1 MRLISERKTLAGQL
15 AILIALAFAIAAALF
30 VSADRISTKAIS
42 KYLEASSYVE
52 RQNDMYAEKLQE
64 FVTENGISSTDRKA
78 LGEWTREQK
87 RIWFEIY
94 KGRSWIYTSI
104 GPFEGESTESDYT
117 DEIHGYKIEFGDG
130 TFDVELYGNYTYQF
144 YYHALIAEL
153 DVCFAIFFFIVM
165 AGVSRMI
172 KYVRKLREEIE
183 ILEGGNLEY
192 EVTVKGRN
200 ELAALGESID
210 AFRKSILQQFEKEEE
225 LKELNSRMITDMS
238 HDIRTPLTAVMI
250 YTEAIK
256 HGKYESQE
264 QLMHYVDRIDDKL
277 HRIKYLTDRIF
288 EYSLENDTAE
298 LPDVEDTFRNVFSD
312 ALSGVVEYL
321 EQQGFRIEAAIEWYD
336 REVSVYSED
345 LDRILNN
352 IVSNIVKYADA
363 GEPVK
368 IRSVSQDGYAGFV
381 FENTVSGACEG
392 FKGGTGAAGCDTAGM
407 AVSAD
412 APGCGTVQAS
422 GDGGEIESRG
432 IGLRSVMKLM
442 ERVGGLCDIEQDS
455 ETFSISVMFRG

>member
-1 MRLISERKTLAGQL
+1 MHLISNRKTLAGQL
-15 AILIALAFAIAAALF
+15 AILIALAFAIAASLF
-30 VSADRISTKAIS
+30 IAADRISTKAIG

-64 FVTENGISSTDRKA
+64 VVTENDISSTDRKA

-94 KGRSWIYTSI
+94 QDNSWIYESG
-104 GPFEGESTESDYT
+104 GPFKGESVESDLS
-117 DEIHGYKIEFGDG
+117 DETHARKIVFADG
-130 TFDVELYGNYTYQF
+130 TFDVYFAGNYTYQF
-144 YYHALIAEL
+144 YYRALIAEL

-172 KYVRKLREEIE
+172 KYVRKLKEEIE

-210 AFRKSILQQFEKEEE
+210 AFRKSILHQFEKEEE
-225 LKELNSRMITDMS
+225 LKELNSRMVTDMS

-256 HGKYESQE
+256 HGKYENEE
-264 QLMHYVDRIDDKL
+264 QMLHYVDRIDDKL

-288 EYSLENDTAE
+288 EYSLEKDTAE
-298 LPDVEDTFRNVFSD
+298 LPDMEDTFRNVFSE

-321 EQQGFRIEAAIEWYD
+321 EQQGFRTETSIEWYEQ
-336 REVSVYSED
+336 EVSVYSED
-345 LDRILNN
+345 IDRILNN

-363 GEPVK
+363 GEPVR
-368 IRSVSQDGYAGFV
+368 ISSVSQDGYAGFV
-381 FENTVSGACEG
+381 FENTVASVYDSSGCS
-392 FKGGTGAAGCDTAGM
+392 K
-407 AVSAD
+407 V
-412 APGCGTVQAS
+412 PAS
-422 GDGGEIESRG
+422 GRRVEVESSG
-432 IGLRSVMKLM
+432 IGLRSIMKLM
-442 ERVGGLCDIEQDS
+442 ERAGGLCNIKQGS
-455 ETFSISVMFRG
+455 ETFSIIVMFGDDHLSQDIHTLRQKV

>member
-1 MRLISERKTLAGQL
+1 M
-15 AILIALAFAIAAALF
+15 
-30 VSADRISTKAIS
+30 
-42 KYLEASSYVE
+42 
-52 RQNDMYAEKLQE
+52 
-64 FVTENGISSTDRKA
+64 
-78 LGEWTREQK
+78 
-87 RIWFEIY
+87 
-94 KGRSWIYTSI
+94 
-104 GPFEGESTESDYT
+104 
-117 DEIHGYKIEFGDG
+117 
-130 TFDVELYGNYTYQF
+130 ELYGNYTYQF

-153 DVCFAIFFFIVM
+153 DVCFAIFFLIVM

-256 HGKYESQE
+256 HGKYENEE
-264 QLMHYVDRIDDKL
+264 QMMHYVDRIDDKL

-288 EYSLENDTAE
+288 EYSLEKDTAE
-298 LPDVEDTFRNVFSD
+298 LPDMEDTFRNVFSE

-321 EQQGFRIEAAIEWYD
+321 EQQGFRTETSIEWYEQ
-336 REVSVYSED
+336 EVSVYSED
-345 LDRILNN
+345 IDRILNN

-363 GEPVK
+363 GEPVR
-368 IRSVSQDGYAGFV
+368 ISSVSQDGYAGFV
-381 FENTVSGACEG
+381 FENTVASVYDSSGCS
-392 FKGGTGAAGCDTAGM
+392 K
-407 AVSAD
+407 V
-412 APGCGTVQAS
+412 PAS
-422 GDGGEIESRG
+422 GSRVEVGGGVESSG
-432 IGLRSVMKLM
+432 IGLRSIMKLM
-442 ERVGGLCDIEQDS
+442 ERAGGLCDIKQGS
-455 ETFSISVMFRG
+455 EAFSITVMFKG

>member
-1 MRLISERKTLAGQL
+1 MRLISNRKTLAGQL

-30 VSADRISTKAIS
+30 ISSDRISTKAIG

-64 FVTENGISSTDRKA
+64 FVTENGISSTDGEE
-78 LGEWTREQK
+78 LGKWTREQK

-94 KGRSWIYTSI
+94 KGTSWIYTSI
-104 GPFEGESTESDYT
+104 GPFEGESTESDYAG
-117 DEIHGYKIEFGDG
+117 EMHGYKVEFEDG
-130 TFDVELYGNYTYQF
+130 TFDVEMYGNYTYQF

-172 KYVRKLREEIE
+172 KYVRKLKDDIE

-210 AFRKSILQQFEKEEE
+210 AFRESILQQFEKEEE
-225 LKELNSRMITDMS
+225 LKALNSRMITDMS

-256 HGKYESQE
+256 HGKYESEE

-288 EYSLENDTAE
+288 EYSLEKDTAE
-298 LPDVEDTFRNVFSD
+298 LPAVEEDTFENTFSE
-312 ALSGVVEYL
+312 ALSGMVEYL
-321 EQQGFRIEAAIEWYD
+321 EQRGFCTDVSIEWY
-336 REVSVYSED
+336 EMQVSVYSED

-352 IVSNIVKYADA
+352 IVSNIVKYADVA
-363 GEPVK
+363 RPVRIK
-368 IRSVSQDGYAGFV
+368 SVSQDGYAGFV
-381 FENTVSGACEG
+381 FENAV
-392 FKGGTGAAGCDTAGM
+392 AG
-407 AVSAD
+407 SAD
-412 APGCGTVQAS
+412 DPGCGTMPSS
-422 GDGGEIESRG
+422 GSGGAVESSS
-432 IGLRSVMKLM
+432 IGLRSIMKLM
-442 ERVGGLCDIEQDS
+442 ERAGGICDIKQDS
-455 ETFSISVMFRG
+455 EMFGITVMFRG

>member
-1 MRLISERKTLAGQL
+1 MRLISNRKTLAGQL

-30 VSADRISTKAIS
+30 ITADRISTKAIG

-117 DEIHGYKIEFGDG
+117 DEIHDYKVEFEDG
-130 TFDVELYGNYTYQF
+130 TFDVEMYGNYTYQF

-172 KYVRKLREEIE
+172 KYVRKLKEEIE

-210 AFRKSILQQFEKEEE
+210 AFRESILQQFEKEEE
-225 LKELNSRMITDMS
+225 LKALNSRMITDMS

-256 HGKYESQE
+256 HGKYESEE
-264 QLMHYVDRIDDKL
+264 QLMHYVNRIDDKL
-277 HRIKYLTDRIF
+277 HSIKYLTDRIF
-288 EYSLENDTAE
+288 EYSLEKDTAE
-298 LPDVEDTFRNVFSD
+298 LPAVEKDTFENAFSE
-312 ALSGVVEYL
+312 ALSGMVEYL
-321 EQQGFRIEAAIEWYD
+321 EQRGFCTEVSIEWYD
-336 REVSVYSED
+336 MQVSVYSED

-363 GEPVK
+363 GRPVR

-381 FENTVSGACEG
+381 FENTV
-392 FKGGTGAAGCDTAGM
+392 AGSVD
-407 AVSAD
+407 D
-412 APGCGTVQAS
+412 PGCGTMAPS
-422 GDGGEIESRG
+422 CSGGEVESSG
-432 IGLRSVMKLM
+432 IGLRSIMKLM
-442 ERVGGLCDIEQDS
+442 ERVGGLCDIKQDS
-455 ETFSISVMFRG
+455 ETFGITVMFRG